1 MAFNS
6 ASGYNNLPSG
16 NFTPEI
22 FSQKVLKFFR
32 RASVAEDI
40 TNTDYAGEI
49 ENFGDTVRIIKE
61 PTITISSYSRGS
73 VVNPQDLADDQI
85 TMVVDQANAFA
96 FKIDDIE
103 ERQSHVNFEA
113 LATSSGAYSLKRAYD
128 ATVLQAISDGAGI
141 AGSLATA
148 ASGSSAPSALTTTD
162 ASGLGTA
169 NAPVNI
175 TADSGDAAVN
185 LMLNMARHL
194 DDQSVPEENRWFVA
208 PPAFYEQL
216 FSAGAKFA
224 EVQVTGD
231 QTSPLRNGLVMQ
243 GNIAGFNCY
252 KSTALNSTGGTDQ
265 VVLTDATA
273 TLATDATE
281 NVVLAGHMSS
291 TATASHIAKTEV
303 VRSTETFSDIVRGLH
318 VFGRKVLRQEAIVR
332 GVIDFA

>member
-6 ASGYNNLPSG
+6 ASGHNNLPSG

-61 PTITISSYSRGS
+61 PTITVSSYARGS
-73 VVNPQDLADDQI
+73 VVNPQDLADDQT

-113 LATSSGAYSLKRAYD
+113 LATSSGAYSLKRKYD
-128 ATVLQAISDGAGI
+128 GNILTAMFDGAGI
-141 AGSLATA
+141 SSEASPTTA
-148 ASGSSAPSALTTTD
+148 QVT
-162 ASGLGTA
+162 GLGTVGSPLTSQTGD
-169 NAPVNI
+169 NLVNI
-175 TADSGDAAVN
+175 
-185 LMLNMARHL
+185 MLKMARAL

-208 PPAFYEQL
+208 APAFYETL
-216 FSAGAKFA
+216 FGAGAKFA

-231 QTSPLRNGLVMQ
+231 GTSPLRNGLVMQ
-243 GNIAGFNCY
+243 GNIAGFACY
-252 KSTALNSTGGTDQ
+252 KSTAMNAAGTDT
-265 VVLTDATA
+265 VDVTGLGAG
-273 TLATDATE
+273 E
-281 NVVLAGHMSS
+281 FPILAGHMSAC
-291 TATASHIAKTEV
+291 ATASHIAKTEV

-318 VFGRKVLRQEAIVR
+318 VFGRKVLRPESLVR
-332 GVIDFA
+332 SVITL

>member
-32 RASVAEDI
+32 RASVVEDI

-61 PTITISSYSRGS
+61 PTITVSSYSRGA

-113 LATSSGAYSLKRAYD
+113 LATSSGAFSLKRKYD
-128 ATVLQAISDGAGI
+128 ANVLQAMADGAGLTGG
-141 AGSLATA
+141 AGTFGSA
-148 ASGSSAPSALTTTD
+148 AAPIDIT
-162 ASGLGTA
+162 GTS
-169 NAPVNI
+169 NEDN
-175 TADSGDAAVN
+175 AVN
-185 LMLNMARHL
+185 LMLAIARSL
-194 DDQSVPEENRWFVA
+194 DDNSIPEENRFFVA
-208 PPAFYEQL
+208 PPVFWENL
-216 FSAGAKFA
+216 FKAGSKFA

-231 QTSPLRNGLVMQ
+231 ATSPLRNGLVMQ
-243 GNIAGFNCY
+243 GNIAGMNCY
-252 KSTALNSTGGTDQ
+252 KTTALNNSGTD
-265 VVLTDATA
+265 VVTISGQDT
-273 TLATDATE
+273 TNDF
-281 NVVLAGHMSS
+281 VVLAGHMSS

-318 VFGRKVLRQEAIVR
+318 VFGRKVLRPEALAV
-332 GVIDFA
+332 GVVKTD

>member
-1 MAFNS
+1 MAFNR
-6 ASGYNNLPSG
+6 AAGYNNLPSG

-61 PTITISSYSRGS
+61 PTITVSAYSRGS
-73 VVNPQDLADDQI
+73 VVNPQDLADDQT

-113 LATSSGAYSLKRAYD
+113 LATSSGAYSLKRKYD
-128 ATVLQAISDGAGI
+128 FNVLQAIADGAGI
-141 AGSLATA
+141 AGADDAT
-148 ASGSSAPSALTTTD
+148 LTGGLLSTNT
-162 ASGLGTA
+162 ALGTA
-169 NAPVNI
+169 GTPIAVHTAPDN
-175 TADSGDAAVN
+175 AVN
-185 LMLNMARHL
+185 LMLEMAKEL
-194 DDQSVPEENRWFVA
+194 DEQSVPEENRWFVA
-208 PPAFYEQL
+208 SPAFYSKL

-231 QTSPLRNGLVMQ
+231 NTSPLRNGLVMQ
-243 GNIAGFNCY
+243 GNIAGFACY
-252 KSTALNSTGGTDQ
+252 KSTALVAGGTDAISITG
-265 VVLTDATA
+265 VTDAA
-273 TLATDATE
+273 GE
-281 NVVLAGHMSS
+281 SVVLAGHMSAV
-291 TATASHIAKTEV
+291 ATASHIAKTEV

-318 VFGRKVLRQEAIVR
+318 VFGRKVLRPEALVR
-332 GVIDFA
+332 GVVDTVA

>member
-6 ASGYNNLPSG
+6 ASGHNNLPSG

-61 PTITISSYSRGS
+61 PTITVSSYARGA
-73 VVNPQDLADDQI
+73 VVNPQDLADDQT

-103 ERQSHVNFEA
+103 ERHSHVNFEA
-113 LATSSGAYSLKRAYD
+113 LATSSGAYSLKRKYD
-128 ATVLQAISDGAGI
+128 SNILTQMASDAGLTGETGASTAQI
-141 AGSLATA
+141 ANIGT
-148 ASGSSAPSALTTTD
+148 
-162 ASGLGTA
+162 LGTA
-169 NAPVNI
+169 LNI
-175 TADSGDAAVN
+175 NTGTPGDNAVN
-185 LMLNMARHL
+185 MMLVMAAAL
-194 DDQSVPEENRWFVA
+194 DEQTVPEENRWFVA
-208 PPAFYEQL
+208 PPLFYKHL
-216 FSAGAKFA
+216 FSAGGKFA

-231 QTSPLRNGLVMQ
+231 ATSPLRNGLVSL
-243 GNIAGFNCY
+243 GNIAGFTCY
-252 KSTALNSTGGTDQ
+252 KSTALVSNGGIDQ
-265 VVLTDATA
+265 VTLTG
-273 TLATDATE
+273 LATDGTE
-281 NVVLAGHMSS
+281 NICLAGHLSS

-318 VFGRKVLRQEAIVR
+318 VFGRKVLRPEAICRAV
-332 GVIDFA
+332 VSLD

>member
-1 MAFNS
+1 MAFDS

-32 RASVAEDI
+32 RASVVEDI

-61 PTITISSYSRGS
+61 PTITVSSYSRGA

-113 LATSSGAYSLKRAYD
+113 LATSSGAFSLKRKYD
-128 ATVLQAISDGAGI
+128 ANVLQAMVDGAGNTGADFGTASSPI
-141 AGSLATA
+141 DIYTA
-148 ASGSSAPSALTTTD
+148 A
-162 ASGLGTA
+162 
-169 NAPVNI
+169 NK
-175 TADSGDAAVN
+175 GDNAVN
-185 LMLNMARHL
+185 MMLAMARAL
-194 DDQSVPEENRWFVA
+194 DDESIPEENRFFVA
-208 PPAFYEQL
+208 PPAFYEAL
-216 FSAGAKFA
+216 FGAGAKFA

-231 QTSPLRNGLVMQ
+231 ATSPLRNGLVMQ
-243 GNIAGFNCY
+243 GNIAGMQCY
-252 KSTALNSTGGTDQ
+252 KSTALNNSGTD
-265 VVLTDATA
+265 VVTITSQDT
-273 TLATDATE
+273 TNDF
-281 NVVLAGHMSS
+281 VVLAGHMSS

-303 VRSTETFSDIVRGLH
+303 VRSTDTFSDIVRGLH
-318 VFGRKVLRQEAIVR
+318 VFGRKVLRPEALVQ
-332 GVIDFA
+332 GVVATAA

>member
-1 MAFNS
+1 MAFDS

-49 ENFGDTVRIIKE
+49 ENYGDTVRIIKE
-61 PTITISSYSRGS
+61 PTITVSSYSRGS
-73 VVNPQDLADDQI
+73 VVNPQDLADDQT

-113 LATSSGAYSLKRAYD
+113 LATSSGAYSLKRNYD
-128 ATVLQAISDGAGI
+128 ANILTAMASGAGLTGESGAATAQISDIG
-141 AGSLATA
+141 T
-148 ASGSSAPSALTTTD
+148 
-162 ASGLGTA
+162 LGTA
-169 NAPVNI
+169 LDIGGAGTP
-175 TADSGDAAVN
+175 GDTAVN
-185 LMLNMARHL
+185 TMLVMAQAL

-208 PPAFYEQL
+208 PPAFYKHL

-231 QTSPLRNGLVMQ
+231 ATSPLRNGLVSL
-243 GNIAGFNCY
+243 GNIAGFQCY
-252 KSTALNSTGGTDQ
+252 KSTALVSNGGTDQ
-265 VVLTDATA
+265 VTLSG
-273 TLATDATE
+273 LATDGSE
-281 NVVLAGHMSS
+281 NLLLAGHMSS

-318 VFGRKVLRQEAIVR
+318 VFGRKVLRPEAMVR
-332 GVIDFA
+332 GVVSLD

>member
-6 ASGYNNLPSG
+6 ASGHNNLPSG

-61 PTITISSYSRGS
+61 PTITVSSYARGS

-113 LATSSGAYSLKRAYD
+113 LATSSGAYSLKRKYD
-128 ATVLQAISDGAGI
+128 AVVLDQI
-141 AGSLATA
+141 A
-148 ASGSSAPSALTTTD
+148 TD
-162 ASGLGTA
+162 AGLTGESGASVTQISGIGTLGTA
-169 NAPVNI
+169 LDIGGASSP
-175 TADSGDAAVN
+175 GDTAVN
-185 LMLNMARHL
+185 TMLKMAEAL
-194 DDQSVPEENRWFVA
+194 DNESVPEENRWFVA
-208 PPAFYEQL
+208 PPAFYKHL

-231 QTSPLRNGLVMQ
+231 ATSPLRNGLVSL
-243 GNIAGFNCY
+243 GNIAGFQCY
-252 KSTALNSTGGTDQ
+252 KSTALVSSGGTDQ
-265 VVLTDATA
+265 VTLTG
-273 TLATDATE
+273 LATNGTE
-281 NVVLAGHMSS
+281 NVILGGHMSS

-318 VFGRKVLRQEAIVR
+318 VFGRKVLRPEAIVR
-332 GVIDFA
+332 GVVSLD

>member
-1 MAFNS
+1 MAFDR
-6 ASGYNNLPSG
+6 AAGYNNLPSG

-61 PTITISSYSRGS
+61 PTITVSSYARGS

-113 LATSSGAYSLKRAYD
+113 LATSSGAYSLKRKYD
-128 ATVLQAISDGAGI
+128 ANILQAMADGAGNT
-141 AGSLATA
+141 GTSVGTA
-148 ASGSSAPSALTTTD
+148 SAPIDITG
-162 ASGLGTA
+162 SG
-169 NAPVNI
+169 NE
-175 TADSGDAAVN
+175 DAAVN
-185 LMLNMARHL
+185 LLMTMARIL
-194 DDQSVPEENRWFVA
+194 DDQTVPEENRWFVA
-208 PPAFYEQL
+208 PPIFYENA
-216 FSAGAKFA
+216 FKAGAKFA

-231 QTSPLRNGLVMQ
+231 GTTPLRNGLVMA

-252 KSTALNSTGGTDQ
+252 KSTALNNSGTD
-265 VVLTDATA
+265 VVTITSQDT
-273 TLATDATE
+273 TNDF
-281 NVVLAGHMSS
+281 VVLAGHMSS

-318 VFGRKVLRQEAIVR
+318 VFGRKVIRPEAIVQ
-332 GVIDFA
+332 GVVKTD